1 MRVRCMI
8 QAYNF
13 GVQLLEL
20 CILLIRAA
28 KTVVGHGAGV
38 HGLKA
43 HKKVVTRNSLVMS
56 VGKIG

>member
-1 MRVRCMI
+1 MI

-28 KTVVGHGAGV
+28 KTVVGHGAAN
-38 HGLKA
+38 HGLEA
-43 HKKVVTRNSLVMS
+43 HKQVTTGKSLVVS
-56 VGKIG
+56 VKQIWLGI

>member
-1 MRVRCMI
+1 MSVKCMI

-20 CILLIRAA
+20 RILLVRAA

-43 HKKVVTRNSLVMS
+43 RR
-56 VGKIG
+56 

>member
-1 MRVRCMI
+1 MI

-20 CILLIRAA
+20 CILLIRAT
-28 KTVVGHGAGV
+28 KTVVSHGVGV

-43 HKKVVTRNSLVMS
+43 HK
-56 VGKIG
+56 

>member
-1 MRVRCMI
+1 MI

-20 CILLIRAA
+20 RILFIGAA
-28 KTVVGHGAGV
+28 KAVVGHGAGV

-43 HKKVVTRNSLVMS
+43 RK
-56 VGKIG
+56 